1 MACLPMPAPVL
12 RRACARAYP
21 YLRPCFGEPADKSRG
36 YTACFP
42 QIFVTFAVLIV
53 KEDYR

>member
-1 MACLPMPAPVL
+1 MACLPMPPPVL

-36 YTACFP
+36 YTARFP

-53 KEDYR
+53 KEDY